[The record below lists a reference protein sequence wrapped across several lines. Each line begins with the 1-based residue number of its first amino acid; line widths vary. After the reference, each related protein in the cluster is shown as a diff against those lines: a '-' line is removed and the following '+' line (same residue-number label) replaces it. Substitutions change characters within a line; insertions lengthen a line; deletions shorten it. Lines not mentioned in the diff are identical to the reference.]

1 MNCFYLDRDIVEC
14 ARAHC
19 DRHVNK
25 MILESAQLM
34 ASVHRLTNPDA
45 DSIPGLYRLTHKNHP
60 CAVWARE
67 SLDHY
72 EYLYSLCLFLNEEA
86 QWRYGHANDH
96 LSFEK
101 VRSWPVPDIPRLGFK
116 EPPKCVHDDF
126 KRMDD
131 VVDAYRAYYCRD
143 KRDIAYW
150 TKRTPPS
157 WFLI

>member
-1 MNCFYLDRDIVEC
+1 MNIFYLDSDIVKC
-14 ARAHC
+14 AQAHC

-45 DSIPGLYRLTHKNHP
+45 DNIPGLYRLTHKNHP

-86 QWRYGHANDH
+86 QYRYHHNKTH
-96 LSFEK
+96 LSLEK
-101 VRSWPVPDIPRLGFK
+101 IMSWPVPDIPALGFR

-126 KRMDD
+126 KGMDD
-131 VVDAYRAYYCRD
+131 TVEAYRAYYRRD
-143 KRDIAYW
+143 KADIVTW
-150 TKRTPPS
+150 TKRNKPD
-157 WFLI
+157 WY